1 MRFKREIFGES
12 VRDEVRRWMNFLLD
26 QTDDIKEIR
35 LSGAGIK
42 NQRGESI
49 SDEGFRLK
57 HSEIHYLK
65 KTMMNHSKTKW
76 ESETKIEEGDRE
88 NFGKVVV
95 LTRIKKK

>member
-12 VRDEVRRWMNFLLD
+12 VRDEVRRWMNFMLD
-26 QTDDIKEIR
+26 PHDDITEIR
-35 LSGAGIK
+35 LSGEGIK

-49 SDEGFRLK
+49 SSEGFRLK
-57 HSEIHYLK
+57 HSEIRYIE
-65 KTMMNHSKTKW
+65 KTLLNRGETKW
-76 ESETKIEEGDRE
+76 ECETKIEEGDRE

>member
-12 VRDEVRRWMNFLLD
+12 VRDEVRRWANILLD
-26 QTDDIKEIR
+26 QHDDITEIR
-35 LSGAGIK
+35 LSGEGIK

-49 SDEGFRLK
+49 SSEGFRLK
-57 HSEIHYLK
+57 HSEIRYLE
-65 KTMMNHSKTKW
+65 KTLLNRGETKW
-76 ESETKIEEGDRE
+76 ECETKIEEGDRE